1 MTPWKEANKTP
12 INDPKEMEIC
22 ELSDI
27 QNNPLKVIQW
37 TTRKQR

>member
-1 MTPWKEANKTP
+1 MTPWKETNKPP

-27 QNNPLKVIQW
+27 QNNLLKEIQL
-37 TTRKQR
+37 TTRK